1 MVGERLMITG
11 PIGSG
16 KTTLAKELSRFAAK
30 RGMKVGGVLSLRLME
45 GEATVGYNLLDI
57 ESGKSRPLA
66 LPEEGCGE
74 NDIPP
79 GDAIAFGP
87 DLFGGRP
94 CRYHFSARAFEMG
107 NGIIRDLVE
116 RLDELDMIVID
127 EIGFLELR
135 GEGLREGVEL
145 VRRSGPF
152 QGALIVVVRDFLR
165 REVSGMF
172 ELPFEV
178 VEPGEGPLGALDMV
192 LREHF
197 RFLSDAD

>member
-1 MVGERLMITG
+1 
-11 PIGSG
+11 
-16 KTTLAKELSRFAAK
+16 
-30 RGMKVGGVLSLRLME
+30 
-45 GEATVGYNLLDI
+45 
-57 ESGKSRPLA
+57 
-66 LPEEGCGE
+66 
-74 NDIPP
+74 
-79 GDAIAFGP
+79 
-87 DLFGGRP
+87 
-94 CRYHFSARAFEMG
+94 
-107 NGIIRDLVE
+107 
-116 RLDELDMIVID
+116 MIVID